1 MCMLSNAKAEFN
13 RLTNSLIYHMR
24 SEHEG
29 GEKKQ
34 WRQMTGNLA
43 SPH

>member
-1 MCMLSNAKAEFN
+1 MLCHAKAEFN
-13 RLTNSLIYHMR
+13 QLTNSLIYHMR
-24 SEHEG
+24 SEHK
-29 GEKKQ
+29 GEKKKQ